1 MTYLI
6 DVNVIYAAIWSQ
18 QPSHDKIWAWLDGK
32 NIAVCPLVELGFIRI
47 STHPKVGG
55 APMREA
61 RTGLESF
68 LKERKAT
75 WLPDD
80 LPALASAPKTPDEVT
95 DSYLAELAQSHG
107 LKLATLDG
115 KIKHPAAVVI

>member
-18 QPSHDKIWAWLDGK
+18 QPSHDKVWAWLAGK

-55 APMREA
+55 VPMKET
-61 RTGLESF
+61 RTGLENF

-80 LPALASAPKTPDEVT
+80 LPALARAPQKTDEVT
-95 DSYLAELAQSHG
+95 DSYLAELAQRHG
-107 LKLATLDG
+107 LKLATMDTG
-115 KIKHPAAVVI
+115 IKHPAAGVI